1 MQEKETNR
9 KILTIPNVLSFFR
22 ICLIPVLI
30 WSYCGKK
37 NYLQTAIVLVLS
49 GLTDLADGFIARHF
63 HMTSD
68 LGKILDPVA
77 DKLTQ
82 GAMLICLVTRFPLMW
97 VPLGILIVKET
108 VMAITGALV
117 IKRTGN
123 VHGSNWHGKVT
134 TTLLY
139 IMMGIHIL
147 WYRIPEKI
155 SDATI
160 LLCSCMMC
168 ISFVLYVLKNCRL
181 LKESSNAA
189 KQESSKWKHE
199 GKDK

>member
-1 MQEKETNR
+1 MQEKESSR
-9 KILTIPNVLSFFR
+9 KIVTIPNVLSFFR

-30 WSYCGKK
+30 WLYCGKK
-37 NYLQTAIVLVLS
+37 NDLQTAIVLVLS

-68 LGKILDPVA
+68 LGKVLDPVA

-97 VPLGILIVKET
+97 LPLGILIVKET

-139 IMMGIHIL
+139 MMMGIHIL
-147 WYRIPEKI
+147 WYRIPENV
-155 SDATI
+155 SDVTI

-181 LKESSNAA
+181 LKESRNAA
-189 KQESSKWKHE
+189 NLRAEQ
-199 GKDK
+199 